1 MREMNLSQLKTGMIL
16 ELRNGKRFLTLIDTP
31 TYRRGT
37 IMIQGTNL
45 AVSMNGDEE
54 QIDLIQY
61 SYHLYHYGTQ
71 REMDIMRVLLPKYP
85 AQLFSGKDITLLTMW
100 EREENRNSP

>member
-1 MREMNLSQLKTGMIL
+1 MREMNSLQLKTGMIL

-54 QIDLIQY
+54 QIDLINY
-61 SYHLYHYGTQ
+61 NYHLHHYGEN
-71 REMDIMRVLLPKYP
+71 RELDIMKVLLPKYP
-85 AQLFSGKDITLLTMW
+85 AQLFSGNDITLLTMW
-100 EREENRNSP
+100 ERSEKS